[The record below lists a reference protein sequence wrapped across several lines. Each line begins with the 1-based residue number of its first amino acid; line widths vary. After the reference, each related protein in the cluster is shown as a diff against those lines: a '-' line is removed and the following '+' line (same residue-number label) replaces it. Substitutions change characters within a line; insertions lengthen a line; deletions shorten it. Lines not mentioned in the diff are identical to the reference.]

1 MIYPSTS
8 RKIGASDAIHSI
20 SVGCHA
26 EVPRLNRRTLAG
38 DTFQGDSRNQTAE
51 RQMLTSEPSYFNFL
65 MTNRGLRRAPVSF
78 RKAVGILPELARA
91 IRATRASVRVARKT
105 A

>member
-1 MIYPSTS
+1 MSYPSTF
-8 RKIGASDAIHSI
+8 KEVGASNVIHSI

-38 DTFQGDSRNQTAE
+38 DAFQGDSRKQMAE
-51 RQMLTSEPSYFNFL
+51 RQVLTSKLSYFNFL

-78 RKAVGILPELARA
+78 RKAVGILPELAGA
-91 IRATRASVRVARKT
+91 VRATRASVRVARNT